1 VASSQH
7 GTPRSSW
14 PRSSE
19 HERIARLSARFATSS
34 PEVRL
39 GIGDDA
45 AWLAPDLV
53 LSVDAQVEGVH
64 FLPRF
69 APYDVLAE
77 RAATAAL
84 SDLAAMGA
92 RPLAMLSS
100 LILPRTLDDAA
111 LDQLHEGLARAADR
125 YGAPVVGGN
134 LAAGSEL
141 SLSTTVLGRADAP
154 LLRTGARPGD
164 GVYVTGHVGA
174 RALGLRA
181 LLAVRRD
188 AALEAFVDAWLHP
201 TARITEGLALRGVA
215 STCIDISDGLL
226 ADLGHVLDASQVGA
240 DVELAAL
247 PFAPGFE
254 AACALLD
261 LDALALALDGGEAYE
276 LVFTATTTPPITAT
290 RIGTIRA
297 EPGVVLHGPDGSVR
311 PHVAS
316 GFDHFRT

>member
-1 VASSQH
+1 MTSSQD
-7 GTPRSSW
+7 GT

-19 HERIARLSARFATSS
+19 HERIARLSARFATST
-34 PEVRL
+34 PDVRL

-53 LSVDAQVEGVH
+53 VSVDAQVEGVH

-77 RAATAAL
+77 RAAIAAL

-125 YGAPVVGGN
+125 HAAPVVGGN

-154 LLRTGARPGD
+154 LLRAGARPGD

-181 LLAVRRD
+181 LLADRRD
-188 AALEAFVDAWLHP
+188 AELTSFVDAWLHP
-201 TARITEGLALRGVA
+201 TARIAEGLALRGVA
-215 STCIDISDGLL
+215 SACIDVSDGLL
-226 ADLGHVLDASQVGA
+226 ADLGHVLDASRVGA
-240 DVELAAL
+240 VLELAAL
-247 PFAPGFE
+247 PYAPAHE
-254 AACALLD
+254 RACALLGVD
-261 LDALALALDGGEAYE
+261 PLAIALDGGEAYE
-276 LVFTATTTPPITAT
+276 LVFTATTAPPVAAT
-290 RIGTIRA
+290 RIGVIRA
-297 EPGVVLHGPDGSVR
+297 EPGVELRHPDGSIHT
-311 PHVAS
+311 HVTS
-316 GFDHFRT
+316 GFDHFRA

>member
-1 VASSQH
+1 VSSSQD
-7 GTPRSSW
+7 GTPRST
-14 PRSSE
+14 E
-19 HERIARLSARFATSS
+19 HERIARLSARFATNA

-77 RAATAAL
+77 RAAIAAL

-100 LILPRTLDDAA
+100 LILPRTLEDAA
-111 LDQLHEGLARAADR
+111 LDQLHEGLARAAER
-125 YGAPVVGGN
+125 YAAPVIGGN

-141 SLSTTVLGRADAP
+141 ALSTTVLGRADAP

-164 GVYVTGHVGA
+164 GIFVTGHVGE

-181 LLAVRRD
+181 LLADRHD
-188 AALEAFVDAWLHP
+188 AALTTFVDAWLHP
-201 TARITEGLALRGVA
+201 TARIAEGLALRGVA
-215 STCIDISDGLL
+215 STCIDVSDGLL
-226 ADLGHVLDASQVGA
+226 ADLGHVLVASQVGA
-240 DVELAAL
+240 ELELSAL

-276 LVFTATTTPPITAT
+276 LVFTATTPPSIAAT

-297 EPGVVLHGPDGSVR
+297 EPGVVLRELDGSIR
-311 PHVAS
+311 PHATT